1 MQAGGITA
9 NDTVLDVACGNGN
22 ATLVAAATGA
32 RVTGLDITPELLDVG
47 RAAAPEIDWVEGDAE
62 ALPFPEAHFDVV
74 ISTFG
79 CMFAPDHER
88 TANEIRRV
96 VKPGGRIAIA
106 CWAPDG
112 AGGAFFATIG
122 RHAKAPPDRRR
133 GRAARRPRS
142 LLPRLLGGRRLRLRL
157 PAHGGGAVMSSIRC
171 PAGSRTVQRGAS
183 HASSSAR
190 TVKPAS
196 VNARTAAS

>member
-1 MQAGGITA
+1 M
-9 NDTVLDVACGNGN
+9 LDVACGNGN
-22 ATLVAAATGA
+22 ATLLAAATGA

-112 AGGAFFATIG
+112 AGGAFFG
-122 RHAKAPPDRRR
+122 RSHSGRRR
-133 GRAARRPRS
+133 RRKVTAGRADVARPRCS
-142 LLPRLLGGRRLRLRL
+142 PTPRRAVFRDPFFAAGRRLRLRL